1 MSEVSCKFT
10 SATPEELKILDER
23 SERVALI
30 LKTLAHPERLKALC
44 QLAEGEKPVAL
55 LQQLSNLSPSALS
68 QHLAVLRNNDII
80 QMRKESQCVFYSIKD
95 ERIYALLNAMD
106 SCL

>member
-10 SATPEELKILDER
+10 SATPEELKILDDR

-80 QMRKESQCVFYSIKD
+80 QMRKESQSVFYSIKD
-95 ERIYALLNAMD
+95 ERIFALLNAMD